1 MTEAGE
7 GFYRGDKPGNHR
19 NYERAES
26 DQVIANTTPDQQAKH
41 CAEQG
46 EKEYLVGCHKSASAP
61 PLTPALSPREG
72 VVNNRNEWDFA
83 STHSPWSVRVS
94 LFVKS
99 DCFTPMD
106 TDSGKMRY
114 LIVNVPFE
122 PK

>member
-1 MTEAGE
+1 MV
-7 GFYRGDKPGNHR
+7 P
-19 NYERAES
+19 
-26 DQVIANTTPDQQAKH
+26 
-41 CAEQG
+41 
-46 EKEYLVGCHKSASAP
+46 
-61 PLTPALSPREG
+61 SPSEG

-99 DCFTPMD
+99 DCLTPVG

-114 LIVNVPFE
+114 LTVNVPFD